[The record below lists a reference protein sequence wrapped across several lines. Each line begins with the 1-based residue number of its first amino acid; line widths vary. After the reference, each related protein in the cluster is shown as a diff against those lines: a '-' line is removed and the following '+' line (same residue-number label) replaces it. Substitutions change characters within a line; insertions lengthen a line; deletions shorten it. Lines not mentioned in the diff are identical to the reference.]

1 MPTARLLPLLAE
13 FLEELVRP
21 LSPIL
26 IPNSLAQLPP
36 LLIPSLRLIQV
47 PLHHS
52 KLPQIDR
59 SNGAPLI
66 ALRRPFGQLY
76 RRCKRKRLLR
86 PRLRIREKSGG
97 RGWRFVGGEARRGI
111 LLREGDG
118 EIVHQNDGVAAAG
131 WADAEG
137 LEEEGGCE
145 EMVIFGFVEVAECFA
160 RSSVSNAVCS
170 KKTPTFKSSPD
181 FLIGQPLAF
190 PFLHPLILPPLLL
203 LQQCR
208 DSPHQL
214 LLRSLRLQHVLIRIK
229 LPQLDANANRLAQH
243 PRSLPLIPL
252 LPAQLVYPL
261 QTIAADN
268 LQHIDRPLVLMS
280 LLVKESDLDLDAQHL
295 LAKGIEAHF
304 IGQLERLSVILQSVL
319 GLDVDV
325 GVVEGAAQFGSYWLR
340 VGFEIV
346 DDVSFIDD
354 VDID

>member
-1 MPTARLLPLLAE
+1 MPTARLLALLSE
-13 FLEELVRP
+13 FLEELVRS

-26 IPNSLAQLPP
+26 IPNNLTQLPP
-36 LLIPSLRLIQV
+36 LLVPPLRLIQV

-66 ALRRPFGQLY
+66 ALRRPFGRLY
-76 RRCKRKRLLR
+76 RRRKRKRLLR

-97 RGWRFVGGEARRGI
+97 RGWRFIGGEARRGI

-145 EMVIFGFVEVAECFA
+145 EMVVFGFVEVAESFA
-160 RSSVSNAVCS
+160 RVLVRNAVCS
-170 KKTPTFKSSPD
+170 KGTPTFKSSPD

-203 LQQCR
+203 LQQR
-208 DSPHQL
+208 RNSPHQL
-214 LLRSLRLQHVLIRIK
+214 LLRGLRLQHVLIRIK

-243 PRSLPLIPL
+243 PRPLPLIPL
-252 LPAQLVYPL
+252 LPAQLVYPF

-268 LQHIDRPLVLMS
+268 LQHKLAPWLFLC
-280 LLVKESDLDLDAQHL
+280 LLVKESDLDLDAEHL
-295 LAKGIEAHF
+295 LAKRVETHF
-304 IGQLERLSVILQSVL
+304 IGQFERLSVILQSVL

-325 GVVEGAAQFGSYWLR
+325 GIVEGAAQFSGYWLR
-340 VGFEIV
+340 VGFEVV
-346 DDVSFIDD
+346 DDVTFIDD